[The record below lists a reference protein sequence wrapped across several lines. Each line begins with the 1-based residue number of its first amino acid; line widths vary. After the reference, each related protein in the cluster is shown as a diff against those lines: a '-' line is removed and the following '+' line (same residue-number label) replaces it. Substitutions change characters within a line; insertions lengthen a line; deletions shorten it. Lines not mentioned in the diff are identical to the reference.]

1 MSLTLHGDANMQN
14 VLSPAGMAGANDLFD
29 LVLEPLV
36 ALDDDDDDANV
47 RVHFLV
53 DRPAHSRN
61 MSTFR

>member
-1 MSLTLHGDANMQN
+1 MSLTLHSDANMQN

-47 RVHFLV
+47 RTHFLV
-53 DRPAHSRN
+53 DRPAHSHN